1 MIYVITTFEK
11 VDRNAGHWIKYGS
24 QRTVGYYFNYE
35 DALEVLTNNICDL
48 WEYCYNYAAL
58 EALPEG
64 LYPQCKDGYDIEYFH
79 YNIDK
84 NKYEPIDKFEVE
96 QSGVMPIWSI
106 G

>member
-11 VDRNAGHWIKYGS
+11 VDRSAGYWIKYGS

-48 WEYCYNYAAL
+48 WETCYDYAAL

-64 LYPQCKDGYDIEYFH
+64 LYPSAERRIKL
-79 YNIDK
+79 
-84 NKYEPIDKFEVE
+84 
-96 QSGVMPIWSI
+96 
-106 G
+106 